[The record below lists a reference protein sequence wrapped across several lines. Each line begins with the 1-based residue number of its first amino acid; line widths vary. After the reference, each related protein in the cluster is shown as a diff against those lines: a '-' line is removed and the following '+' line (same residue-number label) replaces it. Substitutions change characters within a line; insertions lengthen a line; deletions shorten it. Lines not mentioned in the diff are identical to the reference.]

1 MALKTCAGCFHNFPP
16 AALYNGRCLDCRRT
30 KERARGTRTSRGYDN
45 DWLRLSANAIAQHP
59 YCSNCRST
67 QDLTADHIVPK
78 ARGGRN
84 VLSNVQVL
92 CRSCNASK
100 GTGGGVTPLKPGQRN
115 PPPAFRE
122 KNVTGVPQPKTARG
136 NGQTDASDEVFVA

>member
-1 MALKTCAGCFHNFPP
+1 VRLRTCAGCFRNFRPEE
-16 AALYNGRCLDCRRT
+16 LSNGRCPPCSRA

-59 YCSNCRST
+59 YCSNCGST
-67 QDLTADHIVPK
+67 EDLTADHIVPK
-78 ARGGRN
+78 ARRGRN

-100 GTGGGVTPLKPGQRN
+100 GTGGGVTLEKRSQRN
-115 PPPAFRE
+115 PLPGFRE
-122 KNVTGVPQPKTARG
+122 ENVMREAQQKNPGAAV
-136 NGQTDASDEVFVA
+136 ASSDDGPSVA

>member
-1 MALKTCAGCFHNFPP
+1 VRDESWEGFPRQRQP
-16 AALYNGRCLDCRRT
+16 LLAPLNTDEVSLLGSGFGRD
-30 KERARGTRTSRGYDN
+30 

-67 QDLTADHIVPK
+67 EDLTADHIVPK

-92 CRSCNASK
+92 CRSCNSGK
-100 GTGGGVTPLKPGQRN
+100 REGGRDRLEGSSQRN
-115 PPPAFRE
+115 PPPASRE
-122 KNVTGVPQPKTARG
+122 KNERRQGRG
-136 NGQTDASDEVFVA
+136 GKSTPSFSLAVDDRD

>member
-1 MALKTCAGCFHNFPP
+1 MSLKTCCGCFSNFAPQE
-16 AALYNGRCLDCRRT
+16 LTGGRCLDCRRA

-67 QDLTADHIVPK
+67 EDLTADHIVPK
-78 ARGGRN
+78 SKGGRN

-92 CRSCNASK
+92 CRSCNSGKREGGRDRLEASS
-100 GTGGGVTPLKPGQRN
+100 QRN
-115 PPPAFRE
+115 PPPGFRE
-122 KNVTGVPQPKTARG
+122 KQRG
-136 NGQTDASDEVFVA
+136 WSPAPGRDGGSGHGRNP

>member
-1 MALKTCAGCFHNFPP
+1 VRLKTCCGCFHNFPP
-16 AALYNGRCLDCRRT
+16 QELTGGRCLDCRRA

-67 QDLTADHIVPK
+67 EDLTADHIVPK
-78 ARGGRN
+78 SKGGRN

-92 CRSCNASK
+92 CRSCNSGK
-100 GTGGGVTPLKPGQRN
+100 REGGRDRLEGSSQRN
-115 PPPAFRE
+115 PPPGFRE
-122 KNVTGVPQPKTARG
+122 KNVTSPRRESP
-136 NGQTDASDEVFVA
+136 GQSPEVWVA